1 MRKTRKQLIAKVL
14 CVSMLLQ
21 LGAFPSGAAGSAR
34 IGANGT
40 VYADGYEEY
49 IINEDPSDEEL
60 EEELASG
67 SNAAYH
73 TASGSNA
80 SYDTASGSNAKE
92 KLASSSNMPLSASE
106 GLVVRALEED
116 KANFSLGTVSKISEA
131 DLGGNILQITS
142 GWNSSRLKGV
152 AEFKNANKL
161 FQRDQFTL
169 QAYVYHEGDNEK
181 AAAFTVG
188 EKTNYFSVNLTP
200 AALKYAAGKA
210 EKTVGAEERFQN
222 SWICLSISYE
232 ENEEEGQVA
241 VYADGEE
248 LIAPTGIGFKLSEL
262 NGIKAYVGGTFA
274 ETSFM
279 GAGKYDNITVY
290 DWADAVELETDVT
303 AASNVVDTVEEKVLQ
318 YNFSDILERISTQEE
333 AEAAVAAWVMEEF
346 ADILDA
352 GIVIRPSVTSFEAPG
367 EPYREAFEGKP
378 GKMTFSFKIFSESAT
393 AMTEELD
400 VVVAPAGNAGEI
412 PVYDSFSGTAK
423 GTGSKEYSMWLDTEG
438 KHIQAHGGQVQA
450 LNEAAVQY
458 DLDENGEIEDKNVW
472 LWYGEDKTR
481 NGKPIDGV
489 KCYVSTDLYNWTDKG
504 TVLRTH
510 DLLPAKLGD
519 GSFAEGGVSLDEDAL
534 ETIKAWAEMEAPT
547 EEVGQEEIDMAK
559 NFVEAYVDSSFASG
573 YDDEKLELAFWNLY
587 TGYCIAERP
596 KMLYNEGTGQYVVVY
611 HQDAPAGSAIKTYV
625 EEILANGSSDNTG
638 SRYSRASMGFAVSD
652 SPFGPFKL
660 VNVQRMNGYESEYN
674 PAKLGMARDMNVF
687 LDDTDID
694 QNGIPDAYAIYSS
707 EENAKLYISLLN
719 EEYTGPATEGSDDT
733 MELPDGSTIKTFA
746 TRVLPDNSR
755 EAPAV
760 FKHDGWYYMITSGT
774 SGWDPNKATY
784 YRAQHI
790 FGPWEAMGD
799 PCEGG
804 SGTTFRSQSTSVIP
818 VDAESGQFIYMGDRW
833 RTESG
838 SSAQWYSSYMWVP
851 IQISSDH
858 RIELK
863 NVSNWDL
870 SLLERLGTV
879 KINSELPAMVEYGST
894 ALLPATVNVTVGKN
908 TYDTPVAWTAPT
920 ALGTQVVEGTLT
932 ELDREISFQ
941 AEVVARD
948 VLYFVDCGAAGT
960 EGRDYFNKITEYS
973 AESIKNAETPD
984 QAYVAGSWGYE
995 GNNTKARATGDVYE
1009 MLRYVS
1015 GGSGRN
1021 LSYRFDDL
1029 EEGTYSV
1036 YLGFFSPTTW
1046 PSDNRTAKISV
1057 KSGGQELA
1065 GAEHKIASGVKNMVA
1080 FDGVSIGRGEDLNIM
1095 LSPKNTGSNT
1105 DVQISYIAVCKKPV
1119 ISVETAIP
1127 TIDMDHPVLPDKL
1140 MVNVDGVSRETRVTW
1155 NDAQVNGL
1163 KKSIGL
1169 HTLNA
1174 IMTDLGNRSLSVEVM
1189 AAPSNAVYFADCGSA
1204 EAGGEFSKIAELSA
1218 GLLRNPEVPD
1228 QAYAE
1233 GGWGY
1238 EGEHTVA
1245 RASGTGLYEMLRYVQ
1260 KNSSVHNIS
1269 YRFDGLEA
1277 GTYEIRMGFFD
1288 PWYQYSK
1295 GNRVAGITAEVNGEP
1310 AGKTVSHTLKDT
1322 KDMVTL
1328 SGLVLSDVGT
1338 IRVNLD
1344 SVNPGNDTDVMVSY
1358 IAVCKTADAPEDIYY
1373 TVNFDVNGGSAVESQ
1388 EVKEG
1393 ERVEKPEN
1401 PTRAGY
1407 TFIGWYQDAAY
1418 TAAWDFA
1425 ADTVTADTTIYAKWE
1440 KDKEPEAT
1448 YYTVSFDAVGG
1459 TTVAGQKVKEGEL
1472 AKKPKDPTRTGYT
1485 FAGWY
1490 QDAAYTAAWDFAKDT
1505 VSENT
1510 TLYAKWA
1517 EASEPQPE
1525 EKEYTVVF
1533 VSNGGTSVPDQTV
1546 KEGGKVTAPE
1556 KPQRSRYVF
1565 GGWYQDEACK
1575 IPWDFD
1581 TDIVTRDTTLYA
1593 KWTRRSSS
1601 DSDDNS
1607 DSSDTSGSSV
1617 SMVGDTVSGRWIQ
1630 SGNTWKFRKSKGGL
1644 AKNEWGRING
1654 VWYYFKEDATMI
1666 ENSWLLYN
1674 NNWYYLGPGG
1684 GMYAN
1689 RWMEYQGFWY
1699 YLNADGSMAKD
1710 TRTPDG
1716 YLVDAEGRWVK

>member
-1 MRKTRKQLIAKVL
+1 MAKVL

-60 EEELASG
+60 EEDLASG

-80 SYDTASGSNAKE
+80 SYDLASGSNAKE
-92 KLASSSNMPLSASE
+92 KLASGSNMLLTASE
-106 GLVVRALEED
+106 GLVFRALEED

-169 QAYVYHEGDNEK
+169 QAYIYHEGDNEK

-188 EKTNYFSVNLTP
+188 EKANYFSVNLTP
-200 AALKYAAGKA
+200 AALKYAAGGA

-262 NGIKAYVGGTFA
+262 DGIKAYVGGTFA
-274 ETSFM
+274 DTSYM

-290 DWADAVELETDVT
+290 DWADAVELEEDATV
-303 AASNVVDTVEEKVLQ
+303 ASNVVDTVEEKVLQ
-318 YNFSDILERISTQEE
+318 YDFSDILERISTQEE
-333 AEAAVAAWVMEEF
+333 AETAVVAWVKEEF

-378 GKMTFSFKIFSESAT
+378 GKMTFTFKIFSGSAT

-400 VVVAPAGNAGEI
+400 VVVAPAGKAGEI

-519 GSFAEGGVSLDEDAL
+519 GSFAEGGVSLDENAL

-611 HQDAPAGSAIKTYV
+611 HQDAPAGGAVKTYV

-660 VNVQRMNGYESEYN
+660 VNVQRMNGYESECK

-851 IQISSDH
+851 VQISSDH

-879 KINSELPAMVEYGST
+879 TVNSELPAMVEYGST

-941 AEVVARD
+941 AEVVTRD

-1015 GGSGRN
+1015 GGNGRN

-1080 FDGVSIGRGEDLNIM
+1080 FDAVPIGSGEDLNIV

-1119 ISVETAIP
+1119 ISVETGIP
-1127 TIDMDHPVLPDKL
+1127 AIDMDHPALPDKL
-1140 MVNVDGVSRETRVTW
+1140 TVNVDGVSRETRVTW
-1155 NDAQVNGL
+1155 NDVQVSEL
-1163 KKSIGL
+1163 KKTIGP
-1169 HTLNA
+1169 HTLDV
-1174 IMTDLGNRSLSVEVM
+1174 IMTDLGNRSVSVEVM

-1204 EAGGEFSKIAELSA
+1204 EAGGEFSKIAELSV

-1245 RASGTGLYEMLRYVQ
+1245 RASGSGLYEMLRYVQ

-1277 GTYEIRMGFFD
+1277 GTYEVRMGFFD

-1328 SGLVLSDVGT
+1328 SGLVLSDAGT

-1358 IAVCKTADAPEDIYY
+1358 IAVCKTADAPEEIYY
-1373 TVNFDVNGGSAVESQ
+1373 TVSFDANGGSAVESQ

-1393 ERVEKPEN
+1393 EQAEEPED
-1401 PTRAGY
+1401 PAREGY
-1407 TFIGWYQDAAY
+1407 TFAGWYKDAAY

-1440 KDKEPEAT
+1440 KDKEPEDT
-1448 YYTVSFDAVGG
+1448 YYTVNFDVSGG
-1459 TTVAGQKVKEGEL
+1459 TGVAEQRVKEGEL

-1505 VSENT
+1505 VSENI

-1556 KPQRSRYVF
+1556 KPQRSRYIF
-1565 GGWYQDEACK
+1565 RGWYQDEACK
-1575 IPWDFD
+1575 RPWDFEN
-1581 TDIVTRDTTLYA
+1581 DIVTRDMTLYA

-1601 DSDDNS
+1601 DSYDNS

-1617 SMVGDTVSGRWIQ
+1617 SMAGDTVSGRWIQ
-1630 SGNTWKFRKSKGGL
+1630 SGNTWKFRKTNGGL